1 MGMPDFDRTFTSFN
15 MQDEQACQL
24 VNPYALIN
32 ATAFNKVKNAF
43 ASAFAL
49 APAFA

>member
-24 VNPYALIN
+24 VNPYAIIN
-32 ATAFNKVKNAF
+32 ANAFSKVKEALANAF
-43 ASAFAL
+43 APVPVL
-49 APAFA
+49 A